1 MIVGVVPLSNNFYST
16 FVDDVTIDNLE
27 YEFDIIILN
36 KLCKQLSYIIMSN
49 ESYYSVVIFY
59 RHNI

>member
-1 MIVGVVPLSNNFYST
+1 MIVGVVPISNNFYST